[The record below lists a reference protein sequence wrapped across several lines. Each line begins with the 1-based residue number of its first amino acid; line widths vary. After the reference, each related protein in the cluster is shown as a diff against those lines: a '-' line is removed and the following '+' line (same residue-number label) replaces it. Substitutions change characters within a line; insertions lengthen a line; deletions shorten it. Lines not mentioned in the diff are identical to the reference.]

1 MYLSDNGG
9 SFTSAEYSKKV
20 AALEQALRFAA
31 GVGAHHQNGN
41 AERAIQTIM
50 SVTQT
55 MRLHAAIQWSDV
67 ADTALWPIAVAHPVF
82 LHNHVP
88 NPTTSL
94 APSNVFT
101 KSRWDQRKFHDVHV
115 WVCPVYVLDS
125 KISGDIKLPR
135 WTPGSVHC
143 INVGISTNH
152 ASAVPLV
159 LNPASGYIK
168 AKFHIVFDYCFAT
181 IATDVDAE
189 ILCWMNG
196 IASLATPTISTRS
209 MKTIWSRNVTNSRLN
224 MRVAKLIVP
233 RFQRQGCPHSHGASL
248 SHPTLHLTILPFIT
262 S

>member
-1 MYLSDNGG
+1 LFINHASSYVHVEFQAHLNTAESLEAKDKFERMCCDIGAVLQANLSDNGG
-9 SFTSAEYSKKV
+9 SFTSAEYSKEV
-20 AALEQALRFAA
+20 AALEQALRFA

-55 MRLHAAIQWSDV
+55 MRLHAAIDWHDV

-82 LHNHVP
+82 LHNHDP
-88 NPTTSL
+88 NPTTRL

-101 KSRWDQRKFHDVHV
+101 KSRWEQRKFHDVHV

-143 INVGISTNH
+143 INVGLSTNH

-168 AKFHIVFDYCFAT
+168 AKFHIVFDYWFAT
-181 IATDVDAE
+181 IATDFDAE
-189 ILCWMNG
+189 ISCWMNG

-209 MKTIWSRNVTNSRLN
+209 MKTIWSRNVTNS
-224 MRVAKLIVP
+224 
-233 RFQRQGCPHSHGASL
+233 
-248 SHPTLHLTILPFIT
+248 
-262 S
+262 